1 MKIHRGPGRPP
12 KNQAAE
18 PVTQQ
23 QPEIVPEA
31 VEPAQAPEPT
41 VPLTPEEAARRIEE
55 ILSRLYESTRHDRHG
70 YYRNIQFEYRHVYKQ
85 VQRAIEDVRAVI
97 RTLPTAPTP
106 IPDYYV
112 PELQPATNYILRPPT
127 EGGDPNERE

>member
-18 PVTQQ
+18 PATQQ
-23 QPEIVPEA
+23 SPEIVPEA
-31 VEPAQAPEPT
+31 VEPAQAPEPQQ
-41 VPLTPEEAARRIEE
+41 PLTPEEAAHRIDE
-55 ILSRLYESTRHDRHG
+55 ILSRLYEATRHDRNG

-97 RTLPTAPTP
+97 KSDLLAYYAHKSVANAAQTAP
-106 IPDYYV
+106 
-112 PELQPATNYILRPPT
+112 
-127 EGGDPNERE
+127 EGGDSDGGA